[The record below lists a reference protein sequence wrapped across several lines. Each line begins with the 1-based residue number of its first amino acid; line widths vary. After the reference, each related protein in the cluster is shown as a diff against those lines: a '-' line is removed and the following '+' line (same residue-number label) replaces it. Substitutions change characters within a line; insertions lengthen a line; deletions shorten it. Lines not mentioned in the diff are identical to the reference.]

1 MTGNQVLDAITNH
14 YLAQVD
20 EFTKVKVTGRVSE
33 ELPCDRFSLC
43 TIYANLLKNA
53 IEELERM
60 ERTNKK
66 LEIEF
71 SQGEIFFQIELC
83 NSIADKSKG
92 KKQLFLTEKEDKRNH
107 GLGIKNVKKVVKEC
121 GGEVFFEK
129 RDEVFCVKVLLKN
142 DRSRT

>member
-1 MTGNQVLDAITNH
+1 MLQIGGWKMDNQEL
-14 YLAQVD
+14 
-20 EFTKVKVTGRVSE
+20 EFEKIIEFIKNKKVR
-33 ELPCDRFSLC
+33 DF
-43 TIYANLLKNA
+43 KNA
-53 IEELERM
+53 IEELERV